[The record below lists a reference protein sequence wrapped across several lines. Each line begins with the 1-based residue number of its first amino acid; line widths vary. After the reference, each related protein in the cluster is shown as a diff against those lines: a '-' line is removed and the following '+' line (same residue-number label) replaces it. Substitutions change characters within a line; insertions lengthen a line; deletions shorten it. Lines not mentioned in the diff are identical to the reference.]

1 MTKFKD
7 KYRVESARLRGWD
20 YTSAGW
26 YFVTIC
32 THHRECVFGRVVNG
46 DVELSPL
53 GEIACQY
60 WIEIPAHTSGI
71 ETDVFTIMP
80 NHMHGIVVIPERPG
94 PVETQHAASLPSD
107 PMSAILPKAG
117 SLSAVVRS
125 YKSAVTR
132 WAGLNGYDSFAWQAR
147 FHDHIIRDEPELNRI
162 RRYIHDTAKHAGAL
176 VRADGDEIPTRRGI
190 IPAVQPGRFNAIFV
204 LEFRHDS

>member
-32 THHRECVFGRVVNG
+32 THQRACVLGRVING

-53 GEIACQY
+53 GEIVAEEWQRTAQVRPNVDLDA
-60 WIEIPAHTSGI
+60 W
-71 ETDVFTIMP
+71 VVMP
-80 NHMHGIVVIPERPG
+80 NHVHGIIVIN
-94 PVETQHAASLPSD
+94 VETPRRGVSTTTDVPTNAWKPNSLGSIVNQIK
-107 PMSAILPKAG
+107 SVCTKRIRTAG
-117 SLSAVVRS
+117 
-125 YKSAVTR
+125 YP
-132 WAGLNGYDSFAWQAR
+132 GFAWQAR

-162 RRYIHDTAKHAGAL
+162 RRYIHDNPLKWTL
-176 VRADGDEIPTRRGI
+176 DDLYME
-190 IPAVQPGRFNAIFV
+190 
-204 LEFRHDS
+204 S